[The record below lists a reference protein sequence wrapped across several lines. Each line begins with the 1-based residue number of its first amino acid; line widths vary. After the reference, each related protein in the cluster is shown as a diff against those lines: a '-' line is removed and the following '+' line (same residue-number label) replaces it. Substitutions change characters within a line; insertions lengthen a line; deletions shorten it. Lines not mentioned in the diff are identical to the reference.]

1 MGPSALQQEQSCENN
16 KQTARFDQLNRNAWH
31 VRYLLHGDAPA
42 NRFSV
47 AAACKKA
54 ADPSPEMEKQE
65 CGRDLVKKGLS
76 VQAEHLCIELY
87 GQYRSE

>member
-1 MGPSALQQEQSCENN
+1 MGSSALQQEQSCENN

-31 VRYLLHGDAPA
+31 VRCLLHGNSPVGG
-42 NRFSV
+42 FSV

>member
-1 MGPSALQQEQSCENN
+1 MGPSALQQEQPCENN

-31 VRYLLHGDAPA
+31 VRCLLHGNSPVGG
-42 NRFSV
+42 FSV

-65 CGRDLVKKGLS
+65 CGCDLVKKGLS
-76 VQAEHLCIELY
+76 VQAEHLRIELY

>member
-16 KQTARFDQLNRNAWH
+16 KQAARFDQLNRNARH
-31 VRYLLHGDAPA
+31 VRCLLYGNSPA
-42 NRFSV
+42 GGFSV

-65 CGRDLVKKGLS
+65 CRRDLVKKGLP

>member
-16 KQTARFDQLNRNAWH
+16 KQTARFDQLNRNARH
-31 VRYLLHGDAPA
+31 VRCLLHGDAPA
-42 NRFSV
+42 NRLSV